1 MAVVQISQAQGR
13 VPVTIFRLQ
22 DRVNLGN
29 FAELEDTAK
38 ESYDKGT
45 RDMVMDLGQ
54 TVSLTSIGIRA
65 IVIIH
70 KLLSTDGGKRWN
82 VLGDSFRRRANH
94 VGTIRIDL
102 QPVGLGKERE
112 VLRDGQLVPDHRALR
127 AVAEAAVHTY
137 GTIVARE
144 ETHDDLHQHALAGP
158 VLTD

>member
-70 KLLSTDGGKRWN
+70 KLLSTDGGKH
-82 VLGDSFRRRANH
+82 LKIANPMPY
-94 VGTIRIDL
+94 IREMLDISGVTQYIEIYNTVD
-102 QPVGLGKERE
+102 E
-112 VLRDGQLVPDHRALR
+112 
-127 AVAEAAVHTY
+127 AVASF
-137 GTIVARE
+137 
-144 ETHDDLHQHALAGP
+144 
-158 VLTD
+158 